1 MSTPES
7 TTAATESP
15 MRYELR
21 EARNGRRIG
30 FAILNRPRQLNAL
43 NLAMCESMLAQFRAW
58 ASDESIA
65 AVVLA
70 GAGDKGFC
78 AGGDVAEVIRQVRGG
93 QPDRFVYGD
102 AFFTVEY
109 ELDYL
114 LHTYPKPLVSYSH
127 GINMGGGVG
136 LSVGA
141 SHRVVAEGSRIAMP
155 EIHIGLFPDVGG
167 GWFLNRTPGGT
178 GALMALTGVTVNEA
192 DAIFAGLAD
201 FFVPLESREA
211 LFQGLADI
219 DWQGG
224 AADFATVTRLL
235 LAQHQ
240 RHHAGLPASSLQQYF
255 DAIRFIAAQPDVIG
269 ARDALTAAAGED
281 AFFARPAE
289 SLAGGSPTAAHVTWA
304 YLERCRHLSLR
315 EVLDLDLVLA
325 RQYQRRHDFPEG
337 VRALL
342 IDKDR
347 RPVWSPDRFEA
358 VGPELVDAHFQPLG

>member
-1 MSTPES
+1 MTSKPEP
-7 TTAATESP
+7 AATSEPP

-43 NLAMCESMLAQFRAW
+43 NLAMCESMLAQLRAW

-78 AGGDVAEVIRQVRGG
+78 PGGDVAEVIRQVRGG

-102 AFFTVEY
+102 TFFTVEY

-178 GALMALTGVTVNEA
+178 GALMALTGLTINEA

-201 FFVPLESREA
+201 FFVPLESRDA
-211 LFQGLADI
+211 LYEGLADI

-224 AADFATVTRLL
+224 AADFAAVTRLL
-235 LAQHQ
+235 MSYHQ
-240 RHHAGLPASSLQQYF
+240 RYHAGLPASSLRQYF
-255 DAIRFIAAQPDVIG
+255 DAIRFIGAQPDVIA
-269 ARDALTAAAGED
+269 ARDALLAAARED
-281 AFFARPAE
+281 DFFARPAE

-304 YLERCRHLSLR
+304 YLKRCRHLSLR

-347 RPVWSPDRFEA
+347 RPAWSPDRFEA
-358 VGPELVDAHFQPLG
+358 VDSDLVEAHFHPLR